1 MSSYNQPLQI
11 ENAGVASAPFGSF
24 SGYGKYM
31 GGTTSKTMGGKKM
44 RKSKSH
50 KMSYGGFKAVHPTSG
65 GSKKHHKM
73 HKKMHKKTRKSKG
86 KKMFFGLF

>member
-11 ENAGVASAPFGSF
+11 ENAGVASAPYGSF
-24 SGYGKYM
+24 YGTGKYM
-31 GGTTSKTMGGKKM
+31 GGTTKKTLMGGKKM

-50 KMSYGGFKAVHPTSG
+50 KMSWGGFKGVLKTG

>member
-31 GGTTSKTMGGKKM
+31 GGTTKKMGGKKM
-44 RKSKSH
+44 RKSH
-50 KMSYGGFKAVHPTSG
+50 KMSWGGFKAVVPRSG

-73 HKKMHKKTRKSKG
+73 HKKMHKKTRKNKG

>member
-31 GGTTSKTMGGKKM
+31 GGTTKKMGGKKM

-50 KMSYGGFKAVHPTSG
+50 KMSWGGYASVTKGHTG

-86 KKMFFGLF
+86 KKLFFGLF